1 MMMDR
6 LPQPFDFLLHSSYC
20 QNMHNYLTNS
30 IVLLDTVDSKSRTDK
45 KDISN
50 VDMYCK
56 ESISYFIPN
65 K

>member
-1 MMMDR
+1 
-6 LPQPFDFLLHSSYC
+6 
-20 QNMHNYLTNS
+20 MHNYLANS
-30 IVLLDTVDSKSRTDK
+30 IVLFDTVDTKTRTDK

>member
-1 MMMDR
+1 
-6 LPQPFDFLLHSSYC
+6 
-20 QNMHNYLTNS
+20 MHNYLTNS
-30 IVLLDTVDSKSRTDK
+30 IVLLDTVDSKSKTDK